1 MTKKLIVRAVALALA
16 FPAVALSASPIGA
29 PKADSLLAVDSNRTT
44 VIDSIVGAWSKDLE
58 KLGVASSDLRA
69 TLYTMRADQLLAAS
83 LAGSASGLLDV
94 LDKALP
100 VTKAAPAKGGMT
112 KALGEATQDVVYTPV
127 TPCRLVETRTNGV
140 PAVYKGA
147 GAFSPGEVRTYTV
160 QGGNGT
166 CLTQLP
172 SGLNPSAI
180 QLQVFGIPVDAG
192 SGDVEILPEG
202 GTFGS
207 TSTLVF
213 LGNVAFTSAS
223 TTALVNGGNNEIS
236 VQVRLGSADVAIDL
250 VGYFAPPNGGY
261 VASVSNGTGIDL
273 GGTASDPIVSLAS
286 AYRLPQGCSAAQL
299 PQSDG
304 AGGWTCATIPAG
316 PTGPT
321 GATGADGATGATG
334 AIGPIGPQ
342 GTQGIQGPTGSTGP
356 VGATGPSGPTGATGA
371 TGATGPTGPS
381 AGTGPLP
388 VLVQTGDYTA
398 TSSDYTIFC
407 ASPGGGAS
415 SKIITLPA
423 ASANTGKVYVI
434 KRTAQSP
441 NTCSVA
447 GVATADGGSSY
458 VLNPP
463 GGGLVS
469 GIMVQSDGTNWW
481 VISNVR

>member
-1 MTKKLIVRAVALALA
+1 MTKKLIVQAVALALA
-16 FPAVALSASPIGA
+16 FPAVALSATPIGIS
-29 PKADSLLAVDSNRTT
+29 KADSLLAVDSNRGT
-44 VIDSIVGAWSKDLE
+44 VVDSIVGAWGKELA
-58 KLGVASSDLRA
+58 KLGVANSDLRA
-69 TLYTMRADQLLAAS
+69 TLYAMRADQLLAAS

-94 LDKALP
+94 LDKTLP
-100 VTKAAPAKGGMT
+100 VTKAATAKGGGTT
-112 KALGEATQDVVYTPV
+112 KALGDATQDVVYTPV
-127 TPCRLVETRTNGV
+127 TPCRLVETRANNI

-147 GAFSPGEVRTYTV
+147 GAFSPGEVRTYVV
-160 QGGNGT
+160 QGGNDA

-172 SGLNPSAI
+172 SGLHPSAI

-202 GTFGS
+202 ATFGS
-207 TSTLVF
+207 TATLVF

-223 TTALVNGGNNEIS
+223 TTALVNGGNNEIA

-261 VASVSNGTGIDL
+261 VASVTNGTGIDL

-286 AYRLPQGCSAAQL
+286 AYRLPQGCGAAEL

-316 PTGPT
+316 PTGAT
-321 GATGADGATGATG
+321 GATGPAGATGATG
-334 AIGPIGPQ
+334 A
-342 GTQGIQGPTGSTGP
+342 QGIPGVAGPTGATGP
-356 VGATGPSGPTGATGA
+356 AGDVGATGPAGATGA

-381 AGTGPLP
+381 SGAGPLP
-388 VLVQTGDYTA
+388 VLVETGDYSV
-398 TSSDYTIFC
+398 TSTDYTIFC

-434 KRTAQSP
+434 KRTAASP
-441 NTCSVA
+441 NTCNVA

-463 GGGLVS
+463 GLGLVS

-481 VISNVR
+481 VISNVQ

>member
-16 FPAVALSASPIGA
+16 FPAVALSASPIGI

-202 GTFGS
+202 ATFDAQVHGHRS
-207 TSTLVF
+207 RIVGDQPLTTLF
-213 LGNVAFTSAS
+213 
-223 TTALVNGGNNEIS
+223 
-236 VQVRLGSADVAIDL
+236 VR
-250 VGYFAPPNGGY
+250 
-261 VASVSNGTGIDL
+261 TGHE
-273 GGTASDPIVSLAS
+273 
-286 AYRLPQGCSAAQL
+286 Q
-299 PQSDG
+299 
-304 AGGWTCATIPAG
+304 
-316 PTGPT
+316 
-321 GATGADGATGATG
+321 
-334 AIGPIGPQ
+334 
-342 GTQGIQGPTGSTGP
+342 
-356 VGATGPSGPTGATGA
+356 
-371 TGATGPTGPS
+371 
-381 AGTGPLP
+381 
-388 VLVQTGDYTA
+388 
-398 TSSDYTIFC
+398 
-407 ASPGGGAS
+407 
-415 SKIITLPA
+415 
-423 ASANTGKVYVI
+423 
-434 KRTAQSP
+434 
-441 NTCSVA
+441 
-447 GVATADGGSSY
+447 
-458 VLNPP
+458 
-463 GGGLVS
+463 
-469 GIMVQSDGTNWW
+469 
-481 VISNVR
+481 